1 MNIAPSTLSEGS
13 EAAVPAP
20 FNKIGSASVQTYFQ
34 RIRKACGK
42 WPWELFDEK
51 RLSPHWTVYLL
62 QKLHQAIKLAQSS
75 PKISLTLVMEYL
87 ESIVKKGG
95 EYSKLKGRDITSTIY
110 AEKPSASLPRNGDG
124 GGAKSSDATLVHDK
138 IVVAPSPSPPPR
150 PRVYQDDNRDVATP
164 PFIDLTKSDSP
175 EPLGNGV
182 AGTRQTGDAS
192 RVNKRKNVN
201 ELAAGSVPA
210 PKRQKKPRKPIHT
223 PSGTLGTSHKD
234 VGSKDIRDDE
244 NAQISAIQNK
254 ADCVHAQ
261 QNENKTRLRMLNSSR
276 ELLQRELNTAQT
288 VLTRIRQDIQDSA
301 VIRDSILRIIQR
313 RTSEVVDGW
322 NIALERCDKSLKIF
336 KDDSK
341 KNTDVLNKKKQDL
354 KNVDEMV
361 RLAKR
366 EIEKCAQQAKKLL
379 AHLDESTC
387 RKTASDGLSKTN
399 IDNGRI
405 RTYACEHNAYDV
417 SEEIAGHRLNHS
429 ATLSYLIG
437 ETSGLDNTIRRHN
450 NMGCYFIHLLEKA
463 F

>member
-1 MNIAPSTLSEGS
+1 MAPSTVSEGG

-110 AEKPSASLPRNGDG
+110 LPRSGDG
-124 GGAKSSDATLVHDK
+124 NRAKSRDATLVHDK

-150 PRVYQDDNRDVATP
+150 PRVSQDDNRDVATP

-175 EPLGNGV
+175 EPPGNV
-182 AGTRQTGDAS
+182 VTETRPTGDAS
-192 RVNKRKNVN
+192 RVKKRKNVS

-210 PKRQKKPRKPIHT
+210 PKRQKKSSNPIHT
-223 PSGTLGTSHKD
+223 PSGTLGPSHKD
-234 VGSKDIRDDE
+234 VRTKDIRDEE

-261 QNENKTRLRMLNSSR
+261 QNENKTRLKMLNSSR

-288 VLTRIRQDIQDSA
+288 DLTRIRQDIQDST
-301 VIRDSILRIIQR
+301 VIRGSILRIIQR
-313 RTSEVVDGW
+313 RTPEDVDGW
-322 NIALERCDKSLKIF
+322 NIALERCDTSLKIF

-341 KNTDVLNKKKQDL
+341 KTTDILNKKKQDL

-379 AHLDESTC
+379 AQLDESTC
-387 RKTASDGLSKTN
+387 RKTASGGL
-399 IDNGRI
+399 
-405 RTYACEHNAYDV
+405 
-417 SEEIAGHRLNHS
+417 
-429 ATLSYLIG
+429 
-437 ETSGLDNTIRRHN
+437 
-450 NMGCYFIHLLEKA
+450 
-463 F
+463 

>member
-1 MNIAPSTLSEGS
+1 MAPSTVSEGS

-110 AEKPSASLPRNGDG
+110 FPHNGDG
-124 GGAKSSDATLVHDK
+124 DGTKSRDATLVHDK

-150 PRVYQDDNRDVATP
+150 PRVYQDDNRDVTAP

-175 EPLGNGV
+175 EPPGDV
-182 AGTRQTGDAS
+182 VTETRPKGEAS
-192 RVNKRKNVN
+192 RVEKRKNVS
-201 ELAAGSVPA
+201 EFAAGSVPA
-210 PKRQKKPRKPIHT
+210 PKRQKKTLKPIHT

-234 VGSKDIRDDE
+234 VRRKDITDDE

-261 QNENKTRLRMLNSSR
+261 QNENKTRLKMLNSSR

-288 VLTRIRQDIQDSA
+288 DLTRIRQDIQDST
-301 VIRDSILRIIQR
+301 VIRDSVLRIIYR
-313 RTSEVVDGW
+313 RTSEDVDGW
-322 NIALERCDKSLKIF
+322 NMALERCDKSLKIF

-341 KNTDVLNKKKQDL
+341 KTTDVLNKKKQDL

-366 EIEKCAQQAKKLL
+366 EIEKCTQQAGKLL
-379 AHLDESTC
+379 AQLDESTC
-387 RKTASDGLSKTN
+387 RKTASGGL
-399 IDNGRI
+399 
-405 RTYACEHNAYDV
+405 
-417 SEEIAGHRLNHS
+417 
-429 ATLSYLIG
+429 
-437 ETSGLDNTIRRHN
+437 
-450 NMGCYFIHLLEKA
+450 
-463 F
+463 

>member
-1 MNIAPSTLSEGS
+1 MAPSTVSEGS

-87 ESIVKKGG
+87 ESIWIGEKKDAL
-95 EYSKLKGRDITSTIY
+95 SKRRTSARY
-110 AEKPSASLPRNGDG
+110 RESECPANNAQKSSASFPHNGDG
-124 GGAKSSDATLVHDK
+124 DGTKSRDATLVHDK

-150 PRVYQDDNRDVATP
+150 PRVYQDDNRDVTAP

-175 EPLGNGV
+175 EPPSNVVTETPPEGE
-182 AGTRQTGDAS
+182 AS
-192 RVNKRKNVN
+192 RVEKRKNVS
-201 ELAAGSVPA
+201 EFAAGSVPA
-210 PKRQKKPRKPIHT
+210 PKRQKKTLKPIHT
-223 PSGTLGTSHKD
+223 PSGTLGMSHKD
-234 VGSKDIRDDE
+234 VRRKDITDDE

-261 QNENKTRLRMLNSSR
+261 QNENKTRLKMLNSSR

-288 VLTRIRQDIQDSA
+288 DLTRIRQDIQDST
-301 VIRDSILRIIQR
+301 VIRDSVLRIIYR
-313 RTSEVVDGW
+313 RTSEDVDGW
-322 NIALERCDKSLKIF
+322 NMALERCDKSLKIF

-341 KNTDVLNKKKQDL
+341 KTTDVLNKKKQDL

-366 EIEKCAQQAKKLL
+366 EIEKCTQQAGKLL
-379 AHLDESTC
+379 AQLDESTC
-387 RKTASDGLSKTN
+387 RKTASGGL
-399 IDNGRI
+399 
-405 RTYACEHNAYDV
+405 
-417 SEEIAGHRLNHS
+417 
-429 ATLSYLIG
+429 
-437 ETSGLDNTIRRHN
+437 
-450 NMGCYFIHLLEKA
+450 
-463 F
+463 